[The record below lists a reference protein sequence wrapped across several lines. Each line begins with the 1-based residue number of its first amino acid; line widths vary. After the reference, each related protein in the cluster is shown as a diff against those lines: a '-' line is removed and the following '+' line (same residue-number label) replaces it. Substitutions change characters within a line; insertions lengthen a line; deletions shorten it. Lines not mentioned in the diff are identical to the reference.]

1 MNPFTDLLML
11 AYFPLITAEHV
22 LATENVKK
30 FVASNDHRFDIVIHE
45 EFFHD
50 SFLMFGHKFNAPMVT
65 ICKRYLRLVSIV
77 LNAFL

>member
-1 MNPFTDLLML
+1 MDLFML

-22 LATENVKK
+22 LSSENVRN
-30 FVASNDHRFDIVIHE
+30 FVASNDHQFDIVINE

-65 ICKRYLRLVSIV
+65 ICKHQHR
-77 LNAFL
+77 